1 MMVERCNMRMTQLI
15 FSSSP
20 GCSLGKGDDSSEVG
34 KDVMREIWR
43 EREWLNDSQL
53 SAMSSASNCA
63 INGQSQGTGVWR
75 FSRKERRN
83 VYCLGNL
90 IGKGEVVL

>member
-1 MMVERCNMRMTQLI
+1 MMVERCNMKMTQLI

-20 GCSLGKGDDSSEVG
+20 RCSLGKGDDSLEEG
-34 KDVMREIWR
+34 KDVMREVWR
-43 EREWLNDSQL
+43 DREWLNDSQL

-63 INGQSQGTGVWR
+63 INGQSQGSRAWR
-75 FSRKERRN
+75 FFRKESTS

>member
-1 MMVERCNMRMTQLI
+1 MAERQPAV
-15 FSSSP
+15 SY
-20 GCSLGKGDDSSEVG
+20 V
-34 KDVMREIWR
+34 V
-43 EREWLNDSQL
+43 SQH
-53 SAMSSASNCA
+53 CA